1 MTARIVLSASNRLG
15 EVLDGSSKR
24 GGLGR
29 ASRSDPAGLSSREDL
44 FHRVAEIRGDR
55 RGGGGGIGAQVA
67 DQHGATSRGAA
78 RFHVPGLVAD
88 QPASGKIESKIAGGL
103 EKHAG
108 LGLSPRMLP
117 AVFGPSRLRVVGAVV
132 ETVDKAAAIGL
143 TIQECGYFPMDSIH
157 VLLFVSAARDA
168 ALIGDNY
175 QSIAGVTE
183 SAESLWNA
191 VEQLHVRRIAE
202 IAIVGDEGVVSV

>member
-1 MTARIVLSASNRLG
+1 MKWGNCQKKTMPKRVNANSNPFGAPLKT
-15 EVLDGSSKR
+15 SSKFQI
-24 GGLGR
+24 GTNVK
-29 ASRSDPAGLSSREDL
+29 LSN
-44 FHRVAEIRGDR
+44 FQ
-55 RGGGGGIGAQVA
+55 IGKNKVE
-67 DQHGATSRGAA
+67 S
-78 RFHVPGLVAD
+78 
-88 QPASGKIESKIAGGL
+88 KIESKIAGGL

-202 IAIVGDEGVVSV
+202 IAIVGDESVVSV